1 MFAVGQR
8 MLALMPS
15 VLAASVSAA
24 VAAAAVARPH
34 IIMMLADD
42 WGSYDASWRMKELG
56 RTPVL
61 WK

>member
-1 MFAVGQR
+1 